1 MKLKLCIFKIFIFIF
16 VNLHLIHA
24 QDAKPQNPKGKNES
38 RIDKNKKHQHKNS
51 NSYENKKTSNY
62 STQKSKVKLETEN
75 FGYNERKAVI
85 EKCTNNLSNVYTKSK
100 YKPRSDYY
108 SFVMNHCFVLNQN
121 LLQPKY
127 KFFYRVS
134 KFHSNWSLHRVI
146 NRPNTIKS
154 SIKQK
159 LALLPKEDLNTIYS
173 CINIEKLSRTFFIH
187 KSNSIKKS
195 PEVEQKLFKF
205 YKWLKNNGALFN
217 KLDIFTDT
225 STGYRGMYAL
235 DEVSYNENM
244 IYIPDKLI
252 INCDK
257 VEGSVV
263 SKKIRKFYD
272 KIVDYESIIIALFFI
287 EEIYSENSFWKPFLE
302 ILPTDL
308 SNFPLMY
315 SDEEL
320 NLLKGYRMYNQ
331 IIKIRNRTRN
341 YYTDIICPEAKTE
354 FSVDYC
360 SIVSYDLFLWA
371 VVNVKSRAFGFNRHR
386 LEIAGVSPLS
396 DMLNH
401 SNRDPSLLWRYS
413 ASYKGFVIFSFNS
426 HHTRDEIF
434 TSYGNIGNEWLLQNY
449 GFVLPDNQYDEIHLK
464 ISLPT
469 DDKNYYLKFVLLE
482 KKGIKSKKKMALSM
496 DLESTKTTNFL
507 NIFRFIHYQ
516 ENLSRYLDIHYDL
529 QIKMKNNKK
538 LENGEKIKSSNYN
551 LKNKKINPNQKP
563 SLKIDYLQD
572 NIKDNEE
579 YDFSPYKFSAVDIDE
594 EVYMLKQLKILVNN
608 HLKSFST
615 TLEEDENI
623 FNKNKHLMSF
633 NVQNIFIYRISQKK
647 VLKYFND
654 FCDKMILLF
663 KMNYKQFDLYFD
675 KHKEELKPYEYYV
688 EGTVGYLLSIYKS

>member
-1 MKLKLCIFKIFIFIF
+1 MKFKFCIFKVFLILFLNLYLFKTHD
-16 VNLHLIHA
+16 VNSHI
-24 QDAKPQNPKGKNES
+24 KGNNYSKTKKSKKKQN
-38 RIDKNKKHQHKNS
+38 INS
-51 NSYENKKTSNY
+51 NSYQNKNKTSNNSNY
-62 STQKSKVKLETEN
+62 NSTRKIKEKLEIEN
-75 FGYNERKAVI
+75 FGYEERKVVI
-85 EKCTNNLSNVYTKSK
+85 EKCTNNLSKIYKQSN
-100 YKPRSDYY
+100 YKPNSDYY
-108 SFVMNHCFVLNQN
+108 SFVMNHCFVINPN
-121 LLQPKY
+121 LLNSKY

-134 KFHSNWSLHRVI
+134 KFHTNWSVHRII

-154 SIKQK
+154 SLK
-159 LALLPKEDLNTIYS
+159 LKLTNLSKENLNTIYS
-173 CINIEKLSRTFFIH
+173 CINIEKLSRTFFVL
-187 KSNSIKKS
+187 KTNSLKES
-195 PEVEQKLFKF
+195 SEGEQKLYKF
-205 YKWLKNNGALFN
+205 YKWLKSNGALFN
-217 KLDIFTDT
+217 KLDIFTDS

-235 DEVSYNENM
+235 DEISFNENM

-257 VEGSVV
+257 VEGNVV

-287 EEIYSENSFWKPFLE
+287 EEIYRENSFWKPFLE

-315 SDEEL
+315 TGEEL

-331 IIKIRNRTRN
+331 ILKIRNRTRS
-341 YYTDIICPEAKTE
+341 YYNDIICPEAKSE

-401 SNRDPSLLWRYS
+401 SNKDPSLLWRYS
-413 ASYKGFVIFSFNS
+413 SSFKGFVIFSFNS

-449 GFVLPDNQYDEIHLK
+449 GFVLPENQYDEIHLK

-482 KKGIKSKKKMALSM
+482 KKGIKSKKKMPLSM
-496 DLESTKTTNFL
+496 DLESTKTTNFF

-516 ENLSRYLDIHYDL
+516 DNLNRYLDIHYDL
-529 QIKMKNNKK
+529 QNK
-538 LENGEKIKSSNYN
+538 
-551 LKNKKINPNQKP
+551 LKNKKNLAKKEQIKSNNNKISKNFEKP

-579 YDFSPYKFSAVDIDE
+579 YDFSPYKFSAVDINE
-594 EVYMLKQLKILVNN
+594 EVYMLRQLKNLINN
-608 HLKSFST
+608 HSKTFITS
-615 TLEEDENI
+615 LEEDENI
-623 FNKNKHLMSF
+623 YNKNKHLMSF

-647 VLKYFND
+647 VLKYFTD
-654 FCDKMILLF
+654 FCDKMIFLF
-663 KMNYKQFDLYFD
+663 KMNYQQFDLYYE
-675 KHKEELKPYEYYV
+675 KHKEELKIFDYYV